1 VAVNSQ
7 ASPVVASVASAP
19 RSFWNLASTRERAG
33 YLVGIALL
41 AGGLVHVAI
50 LVTGGG
56 SWEGPLSLRK
66 PATFGLSFGLT
77 LITIVWVVRFLNVG
91 ARARSV
97 LVTMFTAASVL
108 ETALVS
114 LQAWRGVPS
123 HFNVE
128 TSFDEWVARG
138 LAGGGVALVVMV
150 GVMTLV
156 SFRANAAIQA
166 GFIALSAAMAIGA
179 VMIGRGMTLVFTGNA
194 PVAYATGGLFK
205 PIHAVTMHGILVL
218 PALAWMLSFA
228 DWSEARRVGVIVAA
242 AAAYVVLVATVMMG
256 NIASWF

>member
-1 VAVNSQ
+1 VQ
-7 ASPVVASVASAP
+7 PIASAP
-19 RSFWNLASTRERAG
+19 RSFWDLASTPERAG

-41 AGGLVHVAI
+41 ASGLVHVAI
-50 LVTGGG
+50 LVIAGG

-123 HFNVE
+123 HFNME
-128 TSFDEWVARG
+128 TSFDEWVTRG

-150 GVMTLV
+150 GIMTIV
-156 SFRANAAIQA
+156 AFRANAAVPLSLRIAIQT

-179 VMIGRGMTLVFTGNA
+179 VMIGRGMTLVFSGNA
-194 PVAYATGGLFK
+194 PIAYASGGLFK

-218 PALAWMLSFA
+218 PALAWMLSFTE
-228 DWSEARRVGVIVAA
+228 WSEVRRVRVIVAA
-242 AAAYVVLVATVMMG
+242 AAAYVVLVATVMIG
-256 NIASWF
+256 NLAGLL

>member
-1 VAVNSQ
+1 M
-7 ASPVVASVASAP
+7 VASVASAP
-19 RSFWNLASTRERAG
+19 GSFWDLASTSERCG

-41 AGGLVHVAI
+41 ASGLVHVAI
-50 LVTGGG
+50 LVIAGG

-77 LITIVWVVRFLNVG
+77 LITIVWVVRFLNLG
-91 ARARSV
+91 AQARSV

-123 HFNVE
+123 HFNME
-128 TSFDEWVARG
+128 TSFDEWVTRG

-150 GVMTLV
+150 GVMTIV
-156 SFRANAAIQA
+156 AFRANAAVPLSLRLAVQT
-166 GFIALSAAMAIGA
+166 GFIALSAAMVVGA
-179 VMIGRGMTLVFTGNA
+179 VMIGRGMTLVFRGDA
-194 PVAYATGGLFK
+194 PAAYATGGLLK

-218 PALAWMLSFA
+218 PALAWMLSFTG
-228 DWSEARRVGVIVAA
+228 WSEGRRVKVMVAA
-242 AAAYVVLVATVMMG
+242 AASYVVLATAVAIG
-256 NIASWF
+256 NLTGLL